1 MRPVAVDMI
10 GLMILLQTL
19 LANVAVRNLGTEGVT
34 RILGARE
41 QKHIVPPIPRGRG
54 GARDRKVKRYAMD

>member
-1 MRPVAVDMI
+1 MDTI

-41 QKHIVPPIPRGRG
+41 QKHIVPPIL
-54 GARDRKVKRYAMD
+54 